1 MDFVTAKDFF
11 KSLASDE
18 RVYLLVRHAE
28 RRHITPDDPDFGAHV
43 GLTDKGRE
51 QAISLGKCIPP
62 EGDICFYSSPVGRCM
77 ETAQF
82 ISRGRLMAA
91 GSVQVADAAQVG
103 QDAAKF
109 NAQAGQ
115 CAELLRVEPLDCL
128 AEYFVQNY
136 DAYLKVLRAG
146 FYEGICAW
154 LAQEETRASCNSNS
168 VQFAGSEP
176 RTGDEP
182 FAPLAKRSEEMLS
195 MMLEKGSCRFNIFA
209 THDAWVV
216 PCLTHFCKMHFS
228 PQLWMNYLTG
238 MAVVTGTDGKT
249 VKRIV
254 PVTALETGWLRF

>member
-11 KSLASDE
+11 KSLTSNE

-82 ISRGRLMAA
+82 IGKGRLMAA
-91 GSVQVADAAQVG
+91 GSVQVNVH
-103 QDAAKF
+103 
-109 NAQAGQ
+109 
-115 CAELLRVEPLDCL
+115 VEPLDCL

-182 FAPLAKRSEEMLS
+182 FAPLDKRSEEMLA

-254 PVTALETGWLRF
+254 PVTALETGWLKF

>member
-91 GSVQVADAAQVG
+91 GSVQVNV
-103 QDAAKF
+103 
-109 NAQAGQ
+109 
-115 CAELLRVEPLDCL
+115 RVEPLDCL

-154 LAQEETRASCNSNS
+154 LAQEEARASCNSNS

-176 RTGDEP
+176 RTSDEP

-254 PVTALETGWLRF
+254 PVTALETGWLNF

>member
-82 ISRGRLMAA
+82 IGKGRLMAA
-91 GSVQVADAAQVG
+91 GSVQVNV
-103 QDAAKF
+103 
-109 NAQAGQ
+109 
-115 CAELLRVEPLDCL
+115 RVEPLDCL

-254 PVTALETGWLRF
+254 PVTALETGWLKF

>member
-82 ISRGRLMAA
+82 IGKGRLMAA
-91 GSVQVADAAQVG
+91 GSVQVNV
-103 QDAAKF
+103 
-109 NAQAGQ
+109 
-115 CAELLRVEPLDCL
+115 RVEPLDCL

-238 MAVVTGTDGKT
+238 MAVVTGADGKT

-254 PVTALETGWLRF
+254 PVTALETGWLDF

>member
-51 QAISLGKCIPP
+51 QAISLGRCIPP
-62 EGDICFYSSPVGRCM
+62 EGDICFYSSPVGRCI
-77 ETAQF
+77 ETAQCMGK
-82 ISRGRLMAA
+82 GRLMAA
-91 GSVQVADAAQVG
+91 GSVQINV
-103 QDAAKF
+103 
-109 NAQAGQ
+109 
-115 CAELLRVEPLDCL
+115 RVEPLDCL
-128 AEYFVQNY
+128 GDYFVHNQVEFE
-136 DAYLKVLRAG
+136 KVLRAG

-216 PCLTHFCKMHFS
+216 PCLAHFCKMHFS

-254 PVTALETGWLRF
+254 PVTALETGWLKF